1 MITAREIN
9 RTEPTLT
16 GRPRSSDKYPL
27 LRLIKGS
34 ATIGGPHPTFTDPA
48 RVAQGIEQPPP
59 KR

>member
-1 MITAREIN
+1 MITAREVN

-34 ATIGGPHPTFTDPA
+34 ATIGGPHPTFTESRPRSSGDRA
-48 RVAQGIEQPPP
+48 TAS
-59 KR
+59 